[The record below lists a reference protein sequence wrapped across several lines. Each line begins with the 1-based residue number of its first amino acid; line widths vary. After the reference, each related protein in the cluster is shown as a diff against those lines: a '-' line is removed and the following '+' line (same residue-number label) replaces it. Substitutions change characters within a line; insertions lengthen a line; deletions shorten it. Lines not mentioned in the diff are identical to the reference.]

1 MRMKSTKK
9 IVILMTL
16 VLSIAILAFTGCV
29 QDNNSQEDTSQEP
42 NNNSSTNTDNE
53 ESANNEDSFAGTYNF
68 GGSTT
73 VEPIALAAIEE
84 FEELYPD
91 VKISYDGT
99 GSSTGIQGV
108 LDGTYSLGAASRDIK
123 EEEKQSGAVA
133 IPIALDG
140 IAVIANENVDVA
152 DLSLEQL
159 AKIFTGEITNWKE
172 VGGSDNPIVVVNRD
186 EASGTRGAFSEM
198 VLEEALG
205 KDPEPTFIAEAVTTD
220 SNGDM
225 ITKVGT
231 TPNAIGYCGF
241 GYIEQAKD
249 AGAKTISIEGVQPEI
264 DTVADG
270 SYPIS
275 RYLNFVSNGELQEGT
290 LEKEFID
297 FLLSDEGQ
305 AIVEDEGFIRLPDSE
320 E

>member
-1 MRMKSTKK
+1 MKATKK
-9 IVILMTL
+9 IAILMILILSL
-16 VLSIAILAFTGCV
+16 VVLAFTGCA
-29 QDNNSQEDTSQEP
+29 QDNNSQQDNVEQNNTGQNNADT
-42 NNNSSTNTDNE
+42 
-53 ESANNEDSFAGTYNF
+53 EDSTSSEGDFAGTYNF

-73 VEPIALAAIEE
+73 VEPIALSAIEE
-84 FEELYPD
+84 FEDLYPD

-123 EEEKQSGAVA
+123 EEEKQNGAVS

-140 IAVIANENVDVA
+140 IAVIVNDSVDVV
-152 DLSLEQL
+152 DLTLEEL

-186 EASGTRGAFSEM
+186 EASGTRAAFFEM
-198 VLEEALG
+198 VLEKALG
-205 KDPEPTFIAEAVTTD
+205 KDPEPTFIAEAITTD

-231 TPNAIGYCGF
+231 TPYAIGYCGF
-241 GYIEQAKD
+241 GYIEQVKD
-249 AGAKTISIEGVQPEI
+249 AGAGTLNIDGVEPVI
-264 DTVADG
+264 DTVIDG

-305 AIVEDEGFIRLPDSE
+305 SIVEDEGFIRIPQSDE
-320 E
+320 